1 MAIKV
6 GPKYLAE
13 EITIKLVD
21 AGVVDED
28 KQDACIN
35 LIASEI
41 PNIKKID
48 GILTNE

>member
-1 MAIKV
+1 MGVKV

-35 LIASEI
+35 LIASRYL
-41 PNIKKID
+41 
-48 GILTNE
+48 ILRKLMGY